1 MGAVALDQGVGV
13 VPRAGVASL
22 RLRSV
27 SAERTMMGGRVAIHL
42 RAAPVSVA
50 LVNPAERVLDRLA
63 SWASR
68 LTRFE
73 PGSELTRLNA
83 ATSGSVQVGPTMAA
97 VLDWAREAE
106 GRTSGLVDVAMLD
119 ARLAAEAGVT
129 SNPPPAPARRWSVR
143 RLPRG
148 AIVERPPG
156 LRFDLDGIAKGWLA
170 DRALALA
177 PGRSAMVDADG
188 DIAARVA
195 PGDSWAIGIADPT
208 DPDDLLAVVRLTA
221 KGSPLLAGLA
231 TSGTSVHRWER
242 PTGSAHHLIDP
253 ATWRS
258 ATTDV
263 VQATVLASS
272 ARLAECIAKAAVI
285 SGAAHAFEVADR
297 PSVFGVLVLTEGG
310 ELLASDGMLPWLA

>member
-1 MGAVALDQGVGV
+1 
-13 VPRAGVASL
+13 
-22 RLRSV
+22 
-27 SAERTMMGGRVAIHL
+27 MMGGRVAIQL
-42 RAAPVSVA
+42 RAAPVSDA
-50 LVNPAERVLDRLA
+50 RINPADRVLDRLA
-63 SWASR
+63 TWASR

-73 PGSELTRLNA
+73 PSSELSRLNA
-83 ATSGSVQVGPTMAA
+83 AEGGSVQVGPTLAA
-97 VLDWAREAE
+97 VLDWAREAG
-106 GRTSGLVDVAMLD
+106 GRTDGRVDIAMLD

-129 SNPPPAPARRWSVR
+129 SDPPRAPARRWSVR

-188 DIAARVA
+188 DIAVRVA
-195 PGDSWAIGIADPT
+195 PGDSWAIGVADPT
-208 DPDDLLAVVRLTA
+208 DPDDLLAVVRLTTH
-221 KGSPLLAGLA
+221 GSPRVAGLA
-231 TSGTSVHRWER
+231 TSGTSVHRWDR

-272 ARLAECIAKAAVI
+272 ARLAECFAKAAVI
-285 SGAAHAFEVADR
+285 AGAAQAFELASS
-297 PSVFGVLVLTEGG
+297 PGVIGILVLTDGS
-310 ELLASDGMLPWLA
+310 ELLATDGMLPWLA

>member
-1 MGAVALDQGVGV
+1 
-13 VPRAGVASL
+13 
-22 RLRSV
+22 
-27 SAERTMMGGRVAIHL
+27 MMGGRVAIQL
-42 RAAPVSVA
+42 RAAPVSDA
-50 LVNPAERVLDRLA
+50 GIDPADRVLDRVA

-68 LTRFE
+68 LTRFD
-73 PGSELTRLNA
+73 PGSELSRLNA
-83 ATSGSVQVGPTMAA
+83 AAGVSVQVGPTIAA

-106 GRTSGLVDVAMLD
+106 GRTGGLVDIAMLD
-119 ARLAAEAGVT
+119 ARLAAEAGV
-129 SNPPPAPARRWSVR
+129 SSAPPPAPARRWSMH

-195 PGDSWAIGIADPT
+195 PGDSWAIGVADPA

-221 KGSPLLAGLA
+221 SGSPLVAGLA
-231 TSGTSVHRWER
+231 TSGTSVHRWDG

-272 ARLAECIAKAAVI
+272 ARLAECFAKGAVI
-285 SGAAHAFEVADR
+285 AGATHAFEVASR
-297 PSVFGVLVLTEGG
+297 PGVFGILVLTDTG
-310 ELLASDGMLPWLA
+310 ELRSSEGMLPWLA